1 MPGYRSRPRS
11 ASEIIPSSASFDR
24 FACFQHFVRDV
35 TNIFA
40 LLFNVSRDNTFSYFF
55 PISPPYIIRI
65 LSISSFSPNEGS
77 NIGWISKDAGTQ
89 RIDRDRREKNFRSKK
104 GANRRL
110 FYSFIKRT
118 IERKIDGL
126 VRAIRYNKE
135 GRGEG
140 GGEPSL
146 TRGTRC
152 PETNVRNVEQ

>member
-1 MPGYRSRPRS
+1 MSLV
-11 ASEIIPSSASFDR
+11 D
-24 FACFQHFVRDV
+24 
-35 TNIFA
+35 
-40 LLFNVSRDNTFSYFF
+40 TFSYFF

-65 LSISSFSPNEGS
+65 LSISSFSPNEGN

-135 GRGEG
+135 GRGGG
-140 GGEPSL
+140 GGERSL

>member
-1 MPGYRSRPRS
+1 MSLV
-11 ASEIIPSSASFDR
+11 D
-24 FACFQHFVRDV
+24 
-35 TNIFA
+35 
-40 LLFNVSRDNTFSYFF
+40 TFSYFF